1 MNLSHTQILTSKVS
15 QAGQL
20 DKALGTLD
28 AMPIKVSSTL
38 WGSLLL
44 ACQIHQNVSLAET
57 AVERFVE
64 LEADDS
70 GVCVLLSN
78 TCRCRNVGGC
88 TESTQTDG
96 GQRIEEGSWK

>member
-20 DKALGTLD
+20 DKALGTSD
-28 AMPIKVSSTL
+28 AMPIKASSTL
-38 WGSLLL
+38 GSLLL

-64 LEADDS
+64 LE
-70 GVCVLLSN
+70 
-78 TCRCRNVGGC
+78 GG
-88 TESTQTDG
+88 G
-96 GQRIEEGSWK
+96 